1 MSDFSTK
8 SEEGKSEVIFLLQ
21 EKTFGS
27 FMFVV
32 VPKESNKSLE

>member
-8 SEEGKSEVIFLLQ
+8 SQEDKSDVIFLLQ

-27 FMFVV
+27 YMFVV
-32 VPKESNKSLE
+32 VGKESNTF